1 MAAMGWWEKSRI
13 HQALKRLIAG
23 PGIEVDST
31 TPSAPV
37 VSAKIST
44 DASNALSFGT
54 DDGLYAT
61 SESPFANQ
69 LVIRKDFHGVAASDE
84 LYAYVASPM
93 IIDGVSIL
101 ANTSGDLVVD
111 VRKVP
116 IGGFPATGGDSICAS
131 AKPTLTAD
139 QTYLDTTLTGWDKAA
154 IIGDTYTF
162 HIDSVTTVTDFE
174 IMLFGQSAYGE
185 LTVTGAF
192 TDTDVG
198 SPLNGSPLA
207 ITGGDGV
214 YALSGSPYSGTRP
227 AGVTVSVSGS
237 DLVATGNTTTE
248 AHYVWTERVT
258 SDDGQHYDVSCN
270 MYVTAAGDP
279 YWSSVVAL
287 LHFDGTDGSTTFTDE
302 TGKVWTANG
311 NAQIDTAQSKFG
323 GSSGLFDGSGDYVTT
338 PSSVDWDFGTGDFT
352 IELFARF
359 FAHTSVMTLVGNY
372 ENSTK
377 GWSFQRRSDSNTFR
391 FSHGDGALIGA
402 PWTPTDG
409 VWYHMA
415 ACRQGTNLRLF
426 VDGTQIG
433 TTVTNSTDISGSAEA
448 LVLGALRY
456 SAPIQYFNGWLEE
469 VRITKGIARY
479 TANFTPPTTPFPNS

>member
-1 MAAMGWWEKSRI
+1 MRMRRMMMAK
-13 HQALKRLIAG
+13 
-23 PGIEVDST
+23 T
-31 TPSAPV
+31 SAP
-37 VSAKIST
+37 
-44 DASNALSFGT
+44 
-54 DDGLYAT
+54 
-61 SESPFANQ
+61 
-69 LVIRKDFHGVAASDE
+69 
-84 LYAYVASPM
+84 
-93 IIDGVSIL
+93 
-101 ANTSGDLVVD
+101 
-111 VRKVP
+111 
-116 IGGFPATGGDSICAS
+116 
-131 AKPTLTAD
+131 
-139 QTYLDTTLTGWDKAA
+139 
-154 IIGDTYTF
+154 
-162 HIDSVTTVTDFE
+162 
-174 IMLFGQSAYGE
+174 
-185 LTVTGAF
+185 
-192 TDTDVG
+192 
-198 SPLNGSPLA
+198 
-207 ITGGDGV
+207 
-214 YALSGSPYSGTRP
+214 
-227 AGVTVSVSGS
+227 
-237 DLVATGNTTTE
+237 
-248 AHYVWTERVT
+248 
-258 SDDGQHYDVSCN
+258 
-270 MYVTAAGDP
+270 GDP
-279 YWSSVVAL
+279 YWSNVVAL